1 MFHNQLEKVVEISN
15 IQRMLSQSLTD
26 KFYRGRKMSIEIEPG
41 GDYIN
46 SRGRRVDSFLAVTS
60 HFFLR
65 VGHIVQPFLNTFPF
79 TSLVKNF
86 LGSYFGKLTGL

>member
-26 KFYRGRKMSIEIEPG
+26 KLYRGRKTSIEIEPG

-60 HFFLR
+60 HFFCMLDTLFSR
-65 VGHIVQPFLNTFPF
+65 F
-79 TSLVKNF
+79 
-86 LGSYFGKLTGL
+86 